1 MIHILFVAAGGAL
14 GALAR
19 YGVGTWLAPAS
30 ARTAL
35 PWGTIAVN
43 LLGCLI
49 IGVLMGMAQT
59 RDGLSEGVRTF
70 LMIGILGG
78 FTTFSA
84 FGLETVSL
92 IRAGATGLVAANLLL
107 QVGGGLMAV
116 WVGWAAST

>member
-1 MIHILFVAAGGAL
+1 MIQSLFVAAGGAL

-19 YGVGTWLAPAS
+19 YGVATWLAPAS
-30 ARTAL
+30 QRTTL

-43 LLGCLI
+43 LAGCLA
-49 IGVLMGMAQT
+49 IGALMGFAQAK
-59 RDGLSEGVRTF
+59 DGLSEGARTF

-92 IRAGATGLVAANLLL
+92 IRAGASTLVAANLLL
-107 QVGGGLMAV
+107 QVGGGLVAV
-116 WVGWAAST
+116 WIGWSLAT

>member
-19 YGVGTWLAPAS
+19 YGVATWLAPAS
-30 ARTAL
+30 SRIAL

-43 LLGCLI
+43 LLGCLV
-49 IGVLMGMAQT
+49 IGVLMGLAQT

-92 IRAGATGLVAANLLL
+92 IRAGAASLVAANLAL
-107 QVGGGLMAV
+107 QVGGGLLAV
-116 WVGWAAST
+116 WVGWAMST